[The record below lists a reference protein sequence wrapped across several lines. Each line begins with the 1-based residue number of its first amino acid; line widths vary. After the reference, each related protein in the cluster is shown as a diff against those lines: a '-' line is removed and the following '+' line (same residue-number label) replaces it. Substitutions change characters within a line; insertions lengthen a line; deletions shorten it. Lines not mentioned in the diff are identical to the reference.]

1 MTLGI
6 YILAAGQGRRFGGKK
21 LDALCADRALGAWTL
36 DAIAGAG
43 MAPGV
48 IVVPPDAPR
57 FAVGAQAHGW
67 TLEVNDLARQGLA
80 TSLAC
85 AARHADRA
93 GHHAALILLADM
105 PLVTS
110 RHVRAIAAA
119 DADDRPVATLYPGG
133 RRGVPARFPRSLFGA
148 LATGQADRGAGAL
161 LAERPALIVESDF
174 TDLRDVDSP
183 DDLSEV
189 EAVLRKRT
197 V

>member
-6 YILAAGQGRRFGGKK
+6 YILAAGQGRRFGGDK
-21 LDALCADRALGAWTL
+21 LDAPCAGRALGAWAI
-36 DAIAGAG
+36 DAIAGAD
-43 MAPGV
+43 MAPSV
-48 IVVPPDAPR
+48 IIVPPDAPR
-57 FAVGAQAHGW
+57 FAVDAQTHGW

-93 GHHAALILLADM
+93 GHHAACIFLGDM

-110 RHVRAIAAA
+110 GHVRAIVTTG
-119 DADDRPVATLYPGG
+119 ADDRPVATLYPGG

-161 LAERPALIVESDF
+161 LAELPALIAECDF
-174 TDLRDVDSP
+174 ADLRDVDSP

-189 EAVLRKRT
+189 EAVLRKRA